1 MQHKQGQGRRQ
12 SGGGGEGGEEEDWG
26 LKGEGGGREGRWL
39 DGTNEK
45 QIAFAAEVNARYIL
59 FIWLS

>member
-12 SGGGGEGGEEEDWG
+12 SGGGGGGGGG
-26 LKGEGGGREGRWL
+26 LGVKGGGGRVGRWL

-45 QIAFAAEVNARYIL
+45 QIAFAAEVNARYIS
-59 FIWLS
+59 FI